1 MGKYGSGF
9 AKKKLGAAL
18 CAAALLGALAGLPES
33 RAQQASGS
41 AGVERSPDLAEESVG
56 NRLEAAAFSARP
68 QEEEA
73 ESGTWAFAKEIRLA
87 DVSRYQALYLDADV
101 YGRSQENLGD
111 VRIVDAS
118 GRFVPYYTDSGEEG
132 KRGLDRYYPLELIKS
147 TPGKD
152 VTRFDFRVIPA
163 SNPENFRGSRL
174 TFPLSK
180 GPFLKKIRVE
190 GSKDGKGWEPVTEG
204 ELYTDGETK
213 FRNVIELDEPAGYG
227 YYRLNV
233 PNAGGKIELTDGM
246 LSDVGAAV
254 SGQAFRRA
262 KELPFNVETL
272 ARMSEVVIYNAD
284 RLRIDQ
290 IRLKAS
296 ASDGSGE
303 FSRIFYVNRA
313 KGTGANT
320 RILSP
325 TRLNRLQLNGLS
337 VEDTQIRL
345 AEPILNEKPRVV
357 IDNAGNPPLNIE
369 AVEVGYRVDRLIF
382 EDTGAGPY
390 RLLYGAEGQEKP
402 QYDTEALR
410 TGIVSPAPAQAQ
422 LGREEAAAF
431 AAPDADPLS
440 GAEGAEPVQAEPGPI
455 VGAGDSLRIL
465 LYIVLGGVGL
475 LLIAVLSRKLRKK

>member
-18 CAAALLGALAGLPES
+18 CGAALLGVLAGLPES
-33 RAQQASGS
+33 RAQQAPGS
-41 AGVERSPDLAEESVG
+41 AGVEVSPASAEESVG

-68 QEEEA
+68 LEKEEA
-73 ESGTWAFAKEIRLA
+73 ESGSWAFAKEIRPA
-87 DVSRYQALYLDADV
+87 EVSRYQALYLDADV
-101 YGRSQENLGD
+101 YGRAQENLDD

-147 TPGKD
+147 TPGKEA
-152 VTRFDFRVIPA
+152 TRFDFRVIPA
-163 SNPENFRGSRL
+163 SDQENFRGSRL

-180 GPFLKKIRVE
+180 GPFLKKIGVE
-190 GSKDGKGWEPVTEG
+190 GSKDGKSWEPVTEG
-204 ELYTDGETK
+204 ELYADGETK

-290 IRLKAS
+290 IRLNAS
-296 ASDGSGE
+296 ASDGSEE

-325 TRLNRLQLNGLS
+325 TRLNRLKLNGLS

-345 AEPILNEKPRVV
+345 AEPILNEKPMVV

-369 AVEVGYRVDRLIF
+369 SVEVGYRVDRLIF

-390 RLLYGAEGQEKP
+390 RLLYGSEGQEKP
-402 QYDTEALR
+402 QYDTAALH
-410 TGIVSPAPAQAQ
+410 TGIENPAPAQAQ
-422 LGREEAAAF
+422 LGPEEAQAF
-431 AAPDADPLS
+431 VPPDREPLS
-440 GAEGAEPVQAEPGPI
+440 GTEGEESGPV

-465 LYIVLGGVGL
+465 LYIGLGGAGL
-475 LLIAVLSRKLRKK
+475 LLIVLLSRKPKKK